1 MKSYKKIVSLVLGS
15 AFMFSSGFIIANA
28 QEKTDKID
36 VATNKSVYTEVSDD
50 NQNYF
55 GTDEDF
61 YREMYNHCHGNN
73 SNYRNN
79 MMRDYDNT
87 NSNLN
92 NNELLENL

>member
-1 MKSYKKIVSLVLGS
+1 M
-15 AFMFSSGFIIANA
+15 II
-28 QEKTDKID
+28 
-36 VATNKSVYTEVSDD
+36 
-50 NQNYF
+50 NYF